1 MCCPSYSILEC
12 IFPINKDLLLYW
24 ASSVAQMVKNLLAI
38 QETWV
43 WSLVHEDTLE
53 KGMATHSGIL
63 AWRIPRTE
71 EPGGLQ
77 STGPH
82 RVRHDW
88 ATINFHFTFFIS
100 YVVAIRTTDIR
111 NKNGYSSTVSSSDTI
126 QVLPVFPAAFCITK
140 WPRSKP
146 CFKIG
151 YVFSTFPW
159 LHNFDTFED
168 YKPDIF

>member
-12 IFPINKDLLLYW
+12 IFPINKDLLLCW
-24 ASSVAQMVKNLLAI
+24 ASLEAQMVKNLLAI

-43 WSLVHEDTLE
+43 WPLVQEDTLE

-63 AWRIPRTE
+63 DWRLPWTE
-71 EPGGLQ
+71 EPDRLHF
-77 STGPH
+77 TGSQ

-88 ATINFHFTFFIS
+88 ATINFHFFFSS
-100 YVVAIRTTDIR
+100 YVITIRPTNIR
-111 NKNGYSSTVSSSDTI
+111 NKNGYNSRVSSSDTI
-126 QVLPVFPAAFCITK
+126 QVLPVFPTAFCIAK

-151 YVFSTFPW
+151 YAFSTFPW

-168 YKPDIF
+168 YKPDVF